1 MLFGRYHPITWRTNA
16 RSFRLRHAIPA
27 FFVLFLVALSI
38 AALSNRLSVWWL
50 APLGIYLILLL
61 GSAVRLRKRVGLS
74 AALATIPIFFLFH
87 LSYGVGTLAGVA
99 SLRLDMSN
107 ARQRTPA

>member
-1 MLFGRYHPITWRTNA
+1 
-16 RSFRLRHAIPA
+16 
-27 FFVLFLVALSI
+27 
-38 AALSNRLSVWWL
+38 
-50 APLGIYLILLL
+50 
-61 GSAVRLRKRVGLS
+61 VRLRKRVGLS